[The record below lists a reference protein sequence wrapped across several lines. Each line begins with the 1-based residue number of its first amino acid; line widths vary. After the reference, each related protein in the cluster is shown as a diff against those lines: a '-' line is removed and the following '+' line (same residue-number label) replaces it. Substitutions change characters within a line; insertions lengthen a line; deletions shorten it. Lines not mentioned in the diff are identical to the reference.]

1 MSQLKD
7 NLDQI
12 LQEKETKI
20 IPENIKSGV
29 QIFDITGTLEAGID
43 TGDANATPLDIA
55 ENKTAYVNGEK
66 ITGNVNVVE
75 TGESYLLQ
83 PTYINSIS
91 KSDLVDTWM
100 AINVTTNHP
109 LMTREGG
116 NLDVMVD
123 IGAPYTQA
131 QELASVIGLTVDKLK
146 LGESILGIEGSVIE
160 LNGQEKIITPTTKE
174 QIITP
179 DTNYNGI
186 TKLTINPITSS
197 IDSNIVAEN
206 IKNEVT
212 ILGVTGTYTGGVIT
226 EGSSPIF
233 NNEIIMMDIPYT
245 NLNRNADIN
254 TVMFGDFNTLT
265 SLELD
270 EDAWLPDEMHGQ
282 QSNPDY
288 VSPLIHVAGILTN
301 EINNATIILY
311 YCAIQSR
318 NHWSNSANNSNYIY
332 LDLYN
337 SSNDLICSLNTN
349 INKSFQKMNTMRD
362 SNYFIGVTYNLSA
375 GIVEQIFTQFD
386 HAQLRAVPIE

>member
-1 MSQLKD
+1 MKGDNKMSQLKD

-20 IPENIKSGV
+20 IPENIKKDV

-43 TGDANATPLDIA
+43 TSNANATSLDIA
-55 ENKTAYVNGEK
+55 EGKTAYVNGEK
-66 ITGNVNVVE
+66 ITGTLDDHRNNGVVGINLVSDIQTNVADTKMIIYTKQPADIVADYTTNFNVNME
-75 TGESYLLQ
+75 M
-83 PTYINSIS
+83 S
-91 KSDLVDTWM
+91 KM
-100 AINVTTNHP
+100 A
-109 LMTREGG
+109 E
-116 NLDVMVD
+116 
-123 IGAPYTQA
+123 A
-131 QELASVIGLTVDKLK
+131 IGLTDDKIK
-146 LGESILGIEGSVIE
+146 VGETILGIQGSVIE
-160 LNGQEKIITPTTKE
+160 LKGQEKTINPTTQE
-174 QIITP
+174 QIITS
-179 DTNYNGI
+179 DINYNAI
-186 TKLTINPITSS
+186 TKLTINPVTSS

-206 IKNEVT
+206 IKNGVT
-212 ILGVTGTYTGGVIT
+212 VLGVTGTYTEGVIT

-233 NNEIIMMDIPYT
+233 NNRIIMMDIPYT

-254 TVMFGDFNTLT
+254 TVMFGDFNSLT

-270 EDAWLPDEMHGQ
+270 EDAWLPDEMHGE

-301 EINNATIILY
+301 EIRNATIILY
-311 YCAIQSR
+311 YCTIQSR

-337 SSNDLICSLNTN
+337 SNNDLICSLDTN

-362 SNYFIGVTYNLSA
+362 SSYFIGVTYNLST

>member
-1 MSQLKD
+1 MNNELQQ
-7 NLDQI
+7 NLDAI
-12 LQEKETKI
+12 LLDKNTNLK
-20 IPENIKSGV
+20 PENLKSGV
-29 QIFDITGTLEAGID
+29 TCLGVTGTYEGITPDITIPSDDYGLETATSGELDNDVGIKLF
-43 TGDANATPLDIA
+43 TNANTQSKLY
-55 ENKTAYVNGEK
+55 EN
-66 ITGNVNVVE
+66 
-75 TGESYLLQ
+75 
-83 PTYINSIS
+83 NSIIEMHATNE
-91 KSDLVDTWM
+91 LIADT
-100 AINVTTNHP
+100 IN
-109 LMTREGG
+109 
-116 NLDVMVD
+116 
-123 IGAPYTQA
+123 
-131 QELASVIGLTVDKLK
+131 LTADKLK
-146 LGESILGIEGSVIE
+146 SGESILGIEGSVIE
-160 LNGQEKIITPTTKE
+160 LKGQEKTINPTTQE
-174 QIITP
+174 QIITS
-179 DTNYNGI
+179 DINYNAI
-186 TKLTINPITSS
+186 TKLTINPVTSS

-206 IKNEVT
+206 IKNGVT
-212 ILGVTGTYTGGVIT
+212 VLGVTGTYTEGVIT

-254 TVMFGDFNTLT
+254 TVMFGDFNSLT